1 MHAMTSPSMAPEP
14 RLLFLTSDKMP
25 QCPHEAS
32 CRLFPLFSMS
42 GTLAVWKTNYCR
54 SDYTRCARYQRSL
67 REEWVPDNLLP
78 SGVLLKKVLK

>member
-1 MHAMTSPSMAPEP
+1 
-14 RLLFLTSDKMP
+14 MP

-67 REEWVPDNLLP
+67 REEWVPANLLP